1 MLEAKGP
8 GFANKMDG
16 PRNWQDWFTGDE
28 KIEEQMERQA
38 GAATGRM
45 VEWHFAEPSV
55 ADYFGVFAKENKMTN
70 IVVLYTPPIKP

>member
-8 GFANKMDG
+8 GFASKMDG
-16 PRNWQDWFTGDE
+16 PRDWQDWFTGDE

-45 VEWHFAEPSV
+45 VGGISLNRRYRIILERSQRKI
-55 ADYFGVFAKENKMTN
+55 D
-70 IVVLYTPPIKP
+70 